1 MTKTLHGRFSQRLPF
16 NRCAGIAVTTM
27 TSTQLKTDAR
37 IFNTSLREIP
47 AGDTLKNLACI
58 LLPLDH
64 IAHFVCLGAEMT
76 SAKNSSALK
85 FYSVNT
91 SINCL
96 RMLWDDALSLVPTKR
111 RWQMNRFSE
120 CAWSEPPVQVLDI
133 VSRNTRPSVLLN
145 VENADSSA
153 RVTENQR
160 QKLSGKTSWRRNGG
174 KRGKGRTHRGRWRG
188 KLHACR
194 VRKHRRQTNRGDNQY
209 REHRRRKGCH
219 CRPETQS
226 VKRRIRRQ

>member
-1 MTKTLHGRFSQRLPF
+1 MARMTKTLHGRFSQRLPF

-37 IFNTSLREIP
+37 IFTASLREIP
-47 AGDTLKNLACI
+47 ADNTLKNLACI

-64 IAHFVCLGAEMT
+64 MAHFVCLGAEMT

-96 RMLWDDALSLVPTKR
+96 RMLRDDALSLVPTKR
-111 RWQMNRFSE
+111 SWQMNRFSE

-160 QKLSGKTSWRRNGG
+160 QKLSGKTSWRRNGEREG
-174 KRGKGRTHRGRWRG
+174 RDARIAEGGVVNCTPAEFASIGDRQIVVITSIENTEGVRAATADLRHKASRG
-188 KLHACR
+188 A
-194 VRKHRRQTNRGDNQY
+194 
-209 REHRRRKGCH
+209 
-219 CRPETQS
+219 
-226 VKRRIRRQ
+226 